1 MIRKEKKNCKY
12 ILYFN
17 YIYNCLLICIVIF
30 FFFFF
35 LFFKKKKIIKG
46 DIFLFKIMIISGIL
60 YKNLYA
66 IKCSYYLKFNSL
78 IFFTA
83 IKLLTI

>member
-17 YIYNCLLICIVIF
+17 YIYNCLLICIVI
-30 FFFFF
+30 FFF